1 MKKITFLSLFFAL
14 MSAVAFAQA
23 PAQSQNANVAAF
35 KWTKSTTHDFGT
47 IQQNKPVTATF
58 EFTNVGKTALIITE
72 AKGSCGCTG
81 TTFPKTPVAP
91 GAKGE
96 ITATFN
102 AAAAGSFTKT
112 VTVNANTA
120 EGTIILNIKGEVVG
134 TTNKK

>member
-1 MKKITFLSLFFAL
+1 MKKITLLSLFFAL

-23 PAQSQNANVAAF
+23 PAQSQSANVAVF

-47 IQQNKPVTATF
+47 IRQNQPVTAEF
-58 EFTNVGKTALIITE
+58 EFTNTSKTPLIITE

-81 TTFPKTPVAP
+81 TTFPKTPIP
-91 GAKGE
+91 FNGKAK

-102 AAAAGSFTKT
+102 AAAVGSFTKT

-120 EGTIILNIKGEVVG
+120 EGTIILNIKGEVVAA
-134 TTNKK
+134 TNNK